1 MTLAGLLRR
10 LFGFGS
16 RDVPETRPVTPKP
29 PQKKPTAS
37 KPSGKK
43 SPQKLKRSPLAGLDG
58 FRQVA
63 PTPQTATET
72 PASRLGQTP
81 KERASNE
88 GLRPNV
94 SVAKSAQPW
103 VQFGMLDENPVR
115 FTDQE
120 AWWLVEGIWS
130 QITVA
135 EVLDN
140 AVVLSQARYNE
151 MFGDLLQLP
160 SSAFHR

>member
-1 MTLAGLLRR
+1 
-10 LFGFGS
+10 
-16 RDVPETRPVTPKP
+16 
-29 PQKKPTAS
+29 
-37 KPSGKK
+37 
-43 SPQKLKRSPLAGLDG
+43 
-58 FRQVA
+58 
-63 PTPQTATET
+63 
-72 PASRLGQTP
+72 
-81 KERASNE
+81 
-88 GLRPNV
+88 
-94 SVAKSAQPW
+94 
-103 VQFGMLDENPVR
+103 MLDENPVR